1 MEESIINKK
10 ILTVIFGLLFIG
22 GTAAILEIYRT
33 AKHAERPLS
42 YVMEEQYGDIF
53 V

>member
-1 MEESIINKK
+1 MEESIVNKK

-22 GTAAILEIYRT
+22 GAAAILEIYRT
-33 AKHAERPLS
+33 AKNTDRPLD
-42 YVMEEQYGDIF
+42 YVMEEHGGDIF